1 MVSEPSESTN
11 KERLTVLQQYIQWW
25 LFISSPAASNNCLM
39 WQADSV
45 RNQLK
50 ELLSRFGIA
59 IQRGDSALMI
69 GLMDSALALAYN
81 HHQSVRLDF
90 DFILRDFLMSRG
102 TPDGVSFLQIGAFD
116 GVTSDPLHE
125 YVVEHDWEGLLVE
138 PQSYY
143 FRQLRETYA
152 NEDGL
157 QFVQAAIDHENG
169 FRTLYTVD
177 TEVEDVPESA
187 GGLASFD
194 RDVLLSH
201 SDIIPELNNMVV
213 EKEVKTYN
221 LMSIINEYSLDP
233 DIIQIDTEGFD
244 YEVLSMI
251 NFEKI
256 YPKIIHFENKHLS
269 KGYSLKASKYLIS
282 NGYRIAKS
290 NVDTVAYRRL

>member
-1 MVSEPSESTN
+1 
-11 KERLTVLQQYIQWW
+11 
-25 LFISSPAASNNCLM
+25 M
-39 WQADSV
+39 WQADSI

-59 IQRGDSALMI
+59 VQRGDSALKI

-81 HHQSVRLDF
+81 HHQGVRPDF
-90 DFILRDFLMSRG
+90 DFIMRDFLMSRG

-125 YVVEHDWEGLLVE
+125 YVVQHDWEGLLVE
-138 PQSYY
+138 PQPYY

-177 TEVEDVPESA
+177 TEVEGVPESA

-201 SDIIPELNNMVV
+201 SDIIPGLNSLVV
-213 EKEVKTYN
+213 EREVKTYN
-221 LMSIINEYSLDP
+221 LMSLLDKYTLDP
-233 DIIQIDTEGFD
+233 DIIQVDVEGFD

-251 NFEKI
+251 DFEKI
-256 YPKIIHFENKHLS
+256 YPQVIHFESKHLS
-269 KGYSLKASKYLIS
+269 RNHSLKASKYLVS
-282 NGYRIAKS
+282 NGYRITKS